1 MRLSLITTPRPIALA
16 LFAAALAP
24 TIFAANAASQGS
36 AAAASRPTDA
46 SDAEEIIALDR
57 VTVSAAFR
65 TEKLASALPV
75 TTTVVNA
82 ESLDRQFAI
91 SSDVGSA
98 LAQFIPGYAASRQKL
113 SSAGESFRG
122 RDPLYLIDG
131 IPQSNPLRA
140 GKRESITV
148 DPFFLERFEAVHG
161 SSATQGMG
169 ATGGLINF
177 VTRNAPATDGVRSAL
192 ELTGVSSARFKSG
205 GYGGKVAALSSARS
219 GRASLVA
226 GATWEHKPFAFDG
239 DGRAIGIDTTQGETL
254 DSDTWSFLV
263 KAGYDFNQRHNV
275 ELLVNRF
282 NLEQNINWVPL
293 PGNRSTGLPTTSV
306 RGTHPG
312 KPAENDVTSAALTF
326 TDRELF
332 DGELTLNFFSQDFA
346 ATYGATTS
354 ANGTFIMN
362 GVPTLDQSRI
372 VAEKHGVRTTWV
384 RTFEQAGNLGVITGF
399 DYLADETAQVLV
411 LTGRTWV
418 PFTTFRGLSPYAQLE
433 KPFGPLTLT
442 GGLRYEFAELE
453 VDDFTTLE
461 SAKNTFVSGGKP
473 TFEEPLVNLG
483 ANWRV
488 NRRLTLFGGFAQG
501 YGMADIGRIL
511 RAINKPGLDVD
522 TFINLNP
529 VVTDNWEAGIR
540 LNGDGWKLGWSAY
553 LSTAELGARLVANAS
568 GIYDVVREKSETYG
582 TELTGD
588 IRLPGRLG
596 TFGGYLAV
604 LEGKSDRNGDGQLD
618 RRLPGANIGAPK
630 LSLHWDKTWSNVFS
644 TRLQSLTHL
653 RRSNPDN
660 IPTGDFHGYTLV
672 DLLANVRVTDKQTVS
687 IGIENLLDRDYI
699 SYYSQTLTGSTATN
713 ANYYAGRGRTLSVR
727 YRFSF

>member
-1 MRLSLITTPRPIALA
+1 MRITRTLLLSAACVAGTA
-16 LFAAALAP
+16 FAVAADD
-24 TIFAANAASQGS
+24 
-36 AAAASRPTDA
+36 AAAAAVRTPPSAAD
-46 SDAEEIIALDR
+46 EIIALDKI
-57 VTVSAAFR
+57 TVSAATR
-65 TEKLASALPV
+65 VEKLASALPV

-91 SSDVGSA
+91 STDVGGA

-122 RDPLYLIDG
+122 RDPLYLLDG

-161 SSATQGMG
+161 SSAAQGMG

-177 VTRNAPATDGVRSAL
+177 ITRSAPATDGVNSAL
-192 ELTGVSSARFKSG
+192 ELTGVSSTRFKSG
-205 GYGGKVAALSSARS
+205 GYGGKVAALSGARKH
-219 GRASLVA
+219 GASLVA
-226 GATWEHKPFAFDG
+226 GGTWEHKPFGFDG
-239 DGRAIGIDTTQGETL
+239 DGRPLGVDNVQGETL
-254 DSDTWSFLV
+254 DSDAWSVFV
-263 KAGYDFNQRHNV
+263 KAGYDFSPRHSV
-275 ELLVNRF
+275 ELMVNHF
-282 NLEQNINWVPL
+282 DLEQNSRWVAVN
-293 PGNRSTGLPTTSV
+293 GNRTTGLPTTSV
-306 RGTHPG
+306 RGTTPG
-312 KPAENDVTSAALTF
+312 LPAENDITSAALTF
-326 TDRELF
+326 TDRELL
-332 DGELTLNFFSQDFA
+332 GGSLTLNVFSQDFA

-354 ANGTFIMN
+354 ANGTFILN
-362 GVPTLDQSRI
+362 GVPTLDQSRV
-372 VAEKHGVRTTWV
+372 VAKKHGVRTTWV
-384 RTFEQAGNLGVITGF
+384 RTFEQAGNLGLVTGF

-461 SAKNTFVSGGKP
+461 SAKSTFVRGGKP
-473 TFEEPLVNLG
+473 SFKEPLFNVG

-511 RAINKPGLDVD
+511 RAVNTPGLDVD

-529 VVTDNWEAGIR
+529 VVTNNWETGVR
-540 LNGDGWKLGWSAY
+540 LNGNGWRLGWSAY
-553 LSTAELGARLVANAS
+553 LSTAKLGARLVANAS

-588 IRLPGRLG
+588 FRLPGRLG
-596 TFGGYLAV
+596 TFGGYVAL
-604 LEGKSDRNGDGQLD
+604 LEGKSDRDLDGRVD

-630 LSLHWDKTWSNVFS
+630 LALHWDKTWTPMLS
-644 TRLQSLTHL
+644 TRLQSLSQLH
-653 RRSNPDN
+653 RSDPDH
-660 IPTGDFHGYTLV
+660 IAAGDFHGYTLV
-672 DLLANVRVTDKQTVS
+672 DFLANLRVTDKQTLSV
-687 IGIENLLDRDYI
+687 GIENLLDRDYI
-699 SYYSQTLTGSTATN
+699 SYYSQTLTGSTATS
-713 ANYYAGRGRTLSVR
+713 ANLYAGRGRTLSIR

>member
-1 MRLSLITTPRPIALA
+1 MRLSPTTKPRPVALA
-16 LFAAALAP
+16 LLVAALTPA
-24 TIFAANAASQGS
+24 TFGAETAAQGFTS
-36 AAAASRPTDA
+36 ANSRPTDA
-46 SDAEEIIALDR
+46 DEVIALDR

-82 ESLDRQFAI
+82 ESLDRQFVI

-122 RDPLYLIDG
+122 RDPLYLVDG

-192 ELTGVSSARFKSG
+192 ELTGVSSARFRSG
-205 GYGGKVAALSSARS
+205 GYGGKVAALSSARR
-219 GRASLVA
+219 GGVSLVA
-226 GATWEHKPFAFDG
+226 GATLEHKPFAFDG
-239 DGRAIGIDTTQGETL
+239 DGRPLGVDNVQGEIS
-254 DSDTWSFLV
+254 DSDAWSLFL
-263 KAGYDFNQRHNV
+263 KAGYDFNQRHSV

-282 NLEQNINWVPL
+282 DLEQNPRWVSVD
-293 PGNRSTGLPTTSV
+293 GDRTTGLPTTSV
-306 RGTHPG
+306 RGTTPG

-326 TDRELF
+326 TDRELLG
-332 DGELTLNFFSQDFA
+332 GELTLNLFSQDFA

-354 ANGTFIMN
+354 ANGTFVLN
-362 GVPTLDQSRI
+362 GLPTLDQSRI

-384 RTFEQAGNLGVITGF
+384 RTFDQAGNLGVITGF

-411 LTGRTWV
+411 LTNRTWV
-418 PFTTFRGLSPYAQLE
+418 PFTTFRGLSPYVQLE

-442 GGLRYEFAELE
+442 GGLRYELAELE

-461 SAKNTFVSGGKP
+461 SAKSTFVRGGKP
-473 TFEEPLVNLG
+473 SFEEPLVNVG

-501 YGMADIGRIL
+501 YGMADVGRIL

-540 LNGDGWKLGWSAY
+540 LNGDGWKLGWSTY

-582 TELTGD
+582 TEITGD
-588 IRLPGRLG
+588 LRLPGRLG

-630 LSLHWDKTWSNVFS
+630 LSLHWDKSWTRALS
-644 TRLQSLTHL
+644 TRLQSLTHFP
-653 RRSNPDN
+653 RSNPDN
-660 IPTGDFHGYTLV
+660 IPAGDFHGYTLV
-672 DLLANVRVTDKQTVS
+672 DLLANYRITEKQTVS
-687 IGIENLLDRDYI
+687 VGIENLLDRDYI
-699 SYYSQTLTGSTATN
+699 SYYSQTLTGSTPTD
-713 ANYYAGRGRTLSVR
+713 ANYYAGRGRTLSIR